1 MIKVVMRLLND
12 EIRKR
17 VTKDQYN
24 KDIKMMQLESITWN
38 DLNEVTYQC
47 IVIGC

>member
-1 MIKVVMRLLND
+1 MIKVVMRPLND
-12 EIRKR
+12 EITKR
-17 VTKDQYN
+17 VTKDQY

-38 DLNEVTYQC
+38 VLNEVTYQC

>member
-1 MIKVVMRLLND
+1 MIKVVMRPLND
-12 EIRKR
+12 EITKR
-17 VTKDQYN
+17 VTKDQY